1 MYSVAPQR
9 NCKVAL
15 VQIAQLRASYMPEA
29 VEMASAWRRNA
40 DSVLPFKMQWA
51 VATT

>member
-1 MYSVAPQR
+1 MYSLAPQLDYT
-9 NCKVAL
+9 VAG

-29 VEMASAWRRNA
+29 VEMASAWRRGA

-51 VATT
+51 VATA